1 VNRSA
6 TSIGYFGPA
15 GTFTEQALL
24 TQADYAEADR
34 RPLATIVDVLE
45 ATVGRQVDLGFVPLE
60 NGIEGSVPI
69 TMDSLVF
76 DFDLLIQREVVLDI
90 HLALMANPGSAL
102 ADVKVVASYPHA
114 LGQCR
119 KFLSAQLPVAET
131 LAAASTAEA
140 ARELAEH
147 PDKTMAVIAPPQA
160 AEVYGLRILAEEVE
174 DHPENQTRF
183 VAVAPSGIPAATGH
197 DRTSIVCF
205 QGADHPGNLHSILGQ
220 FAARDINLTKLESR
234 PTKQGLG
241 DYCFVIDLEGHIA
254 DEIVADCLRDLHAS
268 LFRVKFLGSYPAAGH
283 HGPSRRREAVEAWR
297 QADEW
302 IQSLRSEIR
311 ARGS

>member
-1 VNRSA
+1 VTRSA

-24 TQADYAEADR
+24 TQPDYAAADR

-45 ATVGRQVDLGFVPLE
+45 ATAGEQVSLGFVPLE

-90 HLALMANPGSAL
+90 HLALMANPGSTL
-102 ADVKVVASYPHA
+102 ADIKVVASYPHA

-119 KFLSAQLPVAET
+119 KFLSANLSGAET
-131 LAAASTAEA
+131 LAATSTAEA

-147 PDKTMAVIAPPQA
+147 PDKTMGVIAPPQA
-160 AEVYGLRILAEEVE
+160 ASVYGLVLLAEEVE

-241 DYCFVIDLEGHIA
+241 DYCFVIDLDGHIA

-268 LFRVKFLGSYPAAGH
+268 LFRLKFLGSYPAAGH
-283 HGPSRRREAVEAWR
+283 HGPTKRRDAEQAWR
-297 QADEW
+297 QADQW
-302 IQSLRSEIR
+302 IQSLRTQVRSRE
-311 ARGS
+311 S